1 MPIYTF
7 KMRDLYS
14 SSDTDCIEVQVD
26 YTIVYNYNVPEE
38 IIINSVTESN
48 GTKLIVSDYD
58 ESQIIDIIYKLANCD
73 KPNFHG

>member
-1 MPIYTF
+1 
-7 KMRDLYS
+7 MRDLYS